1 MSDMIGRGDARVQR
15 TIRHDRLALELE
27 CPSRRSDMMLLL
39 DRLVRLL
46 CWPKRRRREE
56 AR

>member
-1 MSDMIGRGDARVQR
+1 MQR

-27 CPSRRSDMMLLL
+27 CPSRRSDMMLLF
-39 DRLVRLL
+39 DWLVRLL